1 MSRSLQFDIVAN
13 DEATAK
19 MKGVQNAAKGFAS
32 QLGKYFAGF
41 ASAQAIAGQVMATFQ
56 RAFEWGSGLKD
67 SAAAVGLT
75 VEEFQRLEYAASQT
89 GVSIEKLQT
98 GMRELRK
105 TMRDASQGNAESA
118 RILLALGYSQE
129 QIATNSIDAMDAFMR
144 VSEAISAAKT
154 EQEKFNIAS
163 AVFGDRVAQQM
174 VAALGNFGELKR
186 VISETPLITEREAE
200 LLDRA
205 GDRLD
210 YIAARI
216 KVITAQTMLNP
227 GGLFALFNPAAAGSM
242 FLQGKIMDAAT
253 RPGKEPPPSQ
263 EAINRGKQVIDAGRK
278 AGKGSA
284 ELAGGAAA
292 GLLTAAAI
300 GGAAGFRPSSRM
312 AERTQET
319 LDQIEANTRPAPD
332 IPANGATDFTKPS
345 SPSGKVRKTI
355 GSAAGRVARAFGQ
368 ALGKAL

>member
-13 DEATAK
+13 DKATAK
-19 MKGVQNAAKGFAS
+19 MKGVQQAAQGFAS

-67 SAAAVGLT
+67 AAAAVGLT
-75 VEEFQRLEYAASQT
+75 VEEFQRLEYAAQQS
-89 GVSIEKLQT
+89 GVSVEKMQKAFLD
-98 GMRELRK
+98 LRK
-105 TMRDASQGNAESA
+105 TVRDASGGNEQAA
-118 RILLALGYSQE
+118 RVLRALGYSQE
-129 QIATNSIDAMDAFMR
+129 QITAGNIDSMDAFMR
-144 VSEAISAAKT
+144 VAEAISAAKT
-154 EQEKFNIAS
+154 EQEKFNIAT
-163 AVFGDRVAQQM
+163 AFFGDKVAQDLLKVM
-174 VAALGNFGELKR
+174 GSYSELKK
-186 VISETPLITEREAE
+186 VMAETPLISEREAE
-200 LLDRA
+200 MLDRA

-210 YIAARI
+210 FIAARI

-263 EAINRGKQVIDAGRK
+263 EAIDRGKQVIDAGRK

-312 AERTQET
+312 ADRTQET

-345 SPSGKVRKTI
+345 SPSGKVRETI